1 MQRFNQTFE
10 GDLQMKKIISSI
22 VAALVAVSFAGIVC
36 AAEPANTETKTESTT
51 TNAAG
56 AKVEKKEVKK
66 KTLWETNLFT
76 RVRLSRSRNEERG
89 QTIYLKSKPRCL
101 LSIWKERIQSAP

>member
-1 MQRFNQTFE
+1 
-10 GDLQMKKIISSI
+10 MKKVLSTI
-22 VAALVAVSFAGIVC
+22 VAALVAISFAGIVC

-66 KTLWETNLFT
+66 KKTTKKGKKVKKTDKKEETT
-76 RVRLSRSRNEERG
+76 
-89 QTIYLKSKPRCL
+89 T
-101 LSIWKERIQSAP
+101 APVAPAPATK